1 MPFYWDIDPQ
11 QRLVTAVA
19 EGDVTRAEVEAY
31 LDAVGQAG
39 AYAYR
44 KLFDGRQARIRMTP
58 EEMMALGVRMRAT
71 HAEGHTMGAL
81 AAVLPDEHMKA
92 AGRVLGMLAAA
103 DRPMR
108 VFRQIGPA
116 RKWIRSLPAS

>member
-1 MPFYWDIDPQ
+1 MPFHWDIDPQ
-11 QRLVTAVA
+11 QRFVTAVA
-19 EGDVTRAEVEAY
+19 EGNVTRAEVDAY

-44 KLFDGRQARIRMTP
+44 KMFDARYARTRMTP

-71 HAEGHTMGAL
+71 HAEGHAKGAL
-81 AAVLPDEHMKA
+81 AAVLPDEHMET

-108 VFRQIGPA
+108 VFRQVGPA